1 MPVLS
6 RRAVGASVLLL
17 AACAP
22 ALDWREV
29 VLPDAGLAA
38 SFPCRPHANTA
49 TVPLA
54 GGAVPLTMHSC
65 KAADATFAVGH
76 ARLQAG
82 VLPGP
87 VLEQWRQ
94 AVLGGMRLQVR
105 EQAPFTLAQA
115 GVIPQAVRLHAEGQA
130 PDGQPLALD
139 AAWFA
144 RGTDVYV
151 AMAYAGRLPT
161 EASAPF
167 LAGLQLR

>member
-1 MPVLS
+1 MSVPL
-6 RRAVGASVLLL
+6 RRSVAACVLLL

-22 ALDWREV
+22 AMDWREV

-38 SFPCRPHANTA
+38 SFPCKPHANTA
-49 TVPLA
+49 SVPL
-54 GGAVPLTMHSC
+54 GGADVPLTMHTC

-82 VLPGP
+82 TLPGP
-87 VLEQWRQ
+87 VLEQWRK
-94 AVLGGMRLQVR
+94 AVLGGMRLEVR
-105 EQAPFTLAQA
+105 DTAPFMLAQA
-115 GVIPQAVRLHAEGQA
+115 GIIPQAVRLHAEGRA
-130 PDGQPLALD
+130 PDGNPIVLD

-151 AMAYAGRLPT
+151 AMAYAGQLPA
-161 EASAPF
+161 EASAPC

>member
-1 MPVLS
+1 MCVFL
-6 RRAVGASVLLL
+6 RQAVGASVLLL

-29 VLPDAGLAA
+29 VLADAGLAA

-49 TVPLA
+49 TVPL
-54 GGAVPLTMHSC
+54 GGADVALTMHTC

-94 AVLGGMRLQVR
+94 AVLGGMHLQVR
-105 EQAPFTLAQA
+105 DSAAFTLPRA
-115 GVIPQAVRLHAEGQA
+115 GTIPQAVRLHADGKA
-130 PDGQPLALD
+130 PDGGPLALD

-151 AMAYAGRLPT
+151 AMAYAGRLPP